1 MNILNYRANYMRI
14 VMLVAV
20 LLFALESFSQNYSYY
35 MDERGNGISKLNF
48 SVSTKKTYNKK
59 EEKLTFRIIY
69 SPISVLPYE
78 GYRYNG
84 KVYREEV
91 PGLME
96 ALSRVKVINPT
107 VTMSLMSGGNR
118 VQNGD
123 KKIILSYTSD
133 GGFALSD
140 EISFN
145 NISEQ
150 MQYLYTLEMTKLHQ
164 VQYAGADTYATF
176 ESLIKNYLGSKEKI
190 TVYNKW
196 YHEGE
201 TLFNQEKY
209 AEAKESFMQARNIY
223 QGLPDALK
231 KDVPPHSN
239 YDRLQNFFSKI
250 AEKEKEIAK
259 EKEKEKEK
267 ESEDKEK
274 ELGLVVKDAD
284 KKEQK
289 EEVKKKSSPDDDL
302 IRYYAMQRMKVENA
316 INRAKQS
323 LDIADWQYAQQVR
336 DEVFAVSGWTVINST
351 MDKEIK
357 DGLRLSQ
364 QVAIASEIFE
374 HVNAAEFEVFF
385 GRQKSKESGG
395 SDYSEIGL
403 NVRYILNLNQPY
415 INPYFGGGFNF
426 IEFAPYRI
434 SYVEVPQNEKNLPS
448 DQSEIYKNRVM
459 YFNASLGLHGE
470 IPIDKSNYPDHSF
483 SVSWFGGGTAGYGIG
498 DGLDDYT
505 FTFSN
510 YDFSNELLF
519 GIRGGLGINIYLT
532 ENFGF
537 GFTAGINH
545 HFIKKQYENSLVGKS
560 KNYPVNLTYAGEKQH
575 IFFGIKFI
583 L

>member
-1 MNILNYRANYMRI
+1 MNILIYRANYMRI
-14 VMLVAV
+14 LMLVV
-20 LLFALESFSQNYSYY
+20 CLLFARESFSQNYSYY
-35 MDERGNGISKLNF
+35 MDERGNGIKTLNF

-69 SPISVLPYE
+69 SPISVLSHE

-96 ALSRVKVINPT
+96 ALRRVKVINPT
-107 VTMSLMSGGNR
+107 VTMSLMSAGNR

-150 MQYLYTLEMTKLHQ
+150 MHYLYTLEMTKLHQ
-164 VQYAGADTYATF
+164 VQYAGADTYVTF
-176 ESLIKNYLGSKEKI
+176 ESLIENYLGSKEKI

-201 TLFNQEKY
+201 TLFNQERY
-209 AEAKESFMQARNIY
+209 AEAKESFMLARNIY

-250 AEKEKEIAK
+250 AEKERE
-259 EKEKEKEK
+259 
-267 ESEDKEK
+267 KEK

-284 KKEQK
+284 KKEKK
-289 EEVKKKSSPDDDL
+289 EEAKKNSSPDDDL
-302 IRYYAMQRMKVENA
+302 IRFYALQRMKVENA

-336 DEVFAVSGWTVINST
+336 DEVFAVSGWNVINST

-385 GRQKSKESGG
+385 GRQKSKESWG

-448 DQSEIYKNRVM
+448 DQSNIYKNRVM

-470 IPIDKSNYPDHSF
+470 IPIDKANYPHHSF